1 MRSDPGRLLYLH
13 GLESNSQTHK
23 AAVIRLAFP
32 SVIVPDFTGSLE
44 ERMKR
49 LYEILGNAP
58 GWTIIGSSL
67 GGLMGALAAAAR
79 PEQIDRLVLLAP
91 ALNLP
96 EFSGKVPAQIP
107 VPTVLIQGRQ
117 DAVVPPEQ
125 VIQLAERAFT
135 RLSIRLVDDD
145 HRLHGTAESLDWAS
159 LLEPGAPA

>member
-1 MRSDPGRLLYLH
+1 MSSDPGRLLYLH

-23 AAVIRLAFP
+23 ATIIRRAYP
-32 SVIVPDFTGSLE
+32 SLLVPDFTGGLE
-44 ERMKR
+44 ERMNR
-49 LYEILGNAP
+49 LYEILGEGC

-91 ALNLP
+91 ALTLP
-96 EFSGKVPAQIP
+96 EFSGQVLAQIP

-145 HRLHGTAESLDWAS
+145 HRLHRTAESLDWAS